1 MKEGILGFEC
11 QKKKMG
17 GGLVFIIS
25 APSGAGK
32 TTLVKKV
39 MEQLPGLQFSIS
51 YTTRSPRV
59 NEKNGK
65 DYHFVS
71 STTFQQMVER
81 GEFLESA
88 EVLGNFYGTT
98 QVNIKELESAGLDL
112 ILDIDTQGARKVL
125 KKFDQATLIYI
136 LPPSLEV
143 LQERLVKRGLD
154 TPEMIQFRLDNVGK
168 DIQEA
173 SWYHYVFINERI
185 EDAIE
190 KLKAIIIAERCRKDK
205 KLVLKEKKK
214 EWEGYHGEN
223 YGRGLFEKGGESV

>member
-1 MKEGILGFEC
+1 MGSEY
-11 QKKKMG
+11 QKKGKG

-32 TTLVKKV
+32 TTLVKRV
-39 MEQLPGLQFSIS
+39 MEQLTGLQFSIS
-51 YTTRSPRV
+51 HTTRSPRV

-65 DYHFVS
+65 DYHFIS
-71 STTFQQMVER
+71 TTTFQQMVER
-81 GEFLESA
+81 DEFLEWA
-88 EVLGNFYGTT
+88 EVLGNYYGTT
-98 QVNIKELESAGLDL
+98 QVNIKDLESVGLDL

-125 KKFDQATLIYI
+125 KKVDQAILIYI

-154 TPEMIQFRLDNVGK
+154 TPEMIRFRLDNARR

-173 SWYHYVFINERI
+173 SWYHYIFVNDRI

-190 KLKAIIIAERCRKDK
+190 KLKSIIIAERCRRDN
-205 KLVLKEKKK
+205 KLILKEKKN
-214 EWEGYHGEN
+214 EWEEYHGKN
-223 YGRGLFEKGGESV
+223 YCGGLFEKSGESV